1 MSTAEACPGCEN
13 ERTDVFAVEG
23 LCCAAE
29 VALVEGGLGKL
40 DGVCSVRA
48 SAVTGKATVVHT
60 LERDRVAEALA
71 GLGFRARPEQAA
83 PRPAVRPAVPLA
95 ALVLTLAGAAAGFA
109 SSAAAIPLYAAAIA
123 IGGVPIARTGWQ
135 RVRQGSLDMNVLMTI
150 AVAGAMAIGEWGEG
164 ASTVVL
170 FSLAQLLEARSLERA
185 RRAISGLLS
194 LAPETALVRRD
205 GAEERVAAAAVA
217 RGEHIFVKPGERVPL
232 DGVVVAGASDVDQS
246 PLTGESRPVPR
257 GEGDGVFAGSINGAG
272 ALEVRVTRLSG
283 ETTLARVLRRVEE
296 AQSSRAPS
304 QGFVESFAKVYT
316 PAVVVLALLL
326 AVIPPLL
333 GYGTLGDW
341 GYRALVLLVIA
352 CPCALVISTPVSIV
366 SALTAASRQGILVKG
381 GAHLEEIGRVRE
393 VVFDKTGTLTRGEP
407 RVADVLALD
416 AGEDEVVTL
425 AASVEARGAH
435 PIGEALVAHA
445 RGAGLSLRAVS
456 DVKVVPG
463 RGVRG
468 RVGETPVIL
477 GSHRFFDELGLCD
490 HRVDADLRRLEEE
503 GKTVVLVGVEGPA
516 PRMVGAVAVGDAV
529 RPEAAEAVARLAAIG
544 VESSM
549 LTGDNER
556 TARAIAAQAGIR
568 EWGAD
573 LLPEDKV
580 ERLKKR
586 RAEKGRVAMVGDGV
600 NDAPALATAN
610 VGVALGGRGT
620 DAALETADVA
630 LMSDDLRL
638 LPALVALGRATRR
651 TIAQN
656 IAFSLVV
663 KAAVLAL
670 ALAGY
675 GTLWAAIA
683 ADMGA
688 SMLVIGNGMRL
699 LRRAP
704 AEGGPAM
711 VTART
716 A

>member
-60 LERDRVAEALA
+60 LERDRVAQALA
-71 GLGFRARPEQAA
+71 GLGFKARPEKAEA
-83 PRPAVRPAVPLA
+83 PPAVRPAVPLA
-95 ALVLTLAGAAAGFA
+95 ALGLTVAGAVAGFA
-109 SSAAAIPLYAAAIA
+109 SSAVAIPLYAAAIL
-123 IGGVPIARTGWQ
+123 IGGAPIARTGWQ
-135 RVRQGSLDMNVLMTI
+135 RMRQGSLDMNVLMTI
-150 AVAGAMAIGEWGEG
+150 APATAMAIGEWGEG

-194 LAPETALVRRD
+194 LAPETALVRRG
-205 GAEERVAAAAVA
+205 GAEERVAAADVA
-217 RGEHIFVKPGERVPL
+217 RGERIVVRPGERVPL
-232 DGVVVAGASDVDQS
+232 DGVVIAGASDVDQS

-326 AVIPPLL
+326 AVAPPLL
-333 GYGTLGDW
+333 GYGAYGEW
-341 GYRALVLLVIA
+341 AYRALVLLVIA

-393 VVFDKTGTLTRGEP
+393 VVFDKTGTLTRGRP
-407 RVADVLALD
+407 HVADVIALAPG
-416 AGEDEVVTL
+416 GEAEVVSL
-425 AASVEARGAH
+425 AASVETRGAH

-445 RGAGLSLRAVS
+445 LASGSTLREVA
-456 DVKVVPG
+456 DGKVVPG

-468 RVGETPVIL
+468 RVADVNVVL
-477 GSHRFFDELGLCD
+477 GSHRMFDELGLCD
-490 HRVDADLRRLEEE
+490 HRLDADLRRLEEE
-503 GKTVVLVGVEGPA
+503 GKTVVLVGVEGPS
-516 PRMVGAVAVGDAV
+516 PRLLGVIAVGDVV
-529 RPEAAEAVARLAAIG
+529 RPEAADAVARLAALG

-556 TARAIAAQAGIR
+556 TARAIAGQVGIR
-568 EWGAD
+568 TWGAD

-580 ERLKKR
+580 ERLKQR
-586 RAEKGRVAMVGDGV
+586 RAAKGRVAMVGDGV

-610 VGVALGGRGT
+610 VGIALGGRGT

-638 LPALVALGRATRR
+638 LPTLVALGRATRR

-663 KAAVLAL
+663 KAAVLGL

-675 GTLWAAIA
+675 GTLWAAVA

-699 LRRAP
+699 LGRERTP
-704 AEGGPAM
+704 AASS
-711 VTART
+711 V
-716 A
+716 